1 MVQIK
6 VSEGSWCSCK
16 MRLLCLHWWDHHLL
30 AMQAMVD
37 CPALQTP
44 TAATLWGKV
53 LSGTVNLLEGDD
65 GLQNGVQ
72 QDEDLDEGE
81 YAGYSASFAPLHNA
95 AIAEQDILPDVPD
108 AKSYLAS
115 SLGSFSHSHQ
125 GQVANLITQH
135 VPAELQPKLQGYLE
149 TARVSL
155 VKF

>member
-1 MVQIK
+1 MVQTE
-6 VSEGSWCSCK
+6 VSEDSWCFCKIRFVYLHRRDSC
-16 MRLLCLHWWDHHLL
+16 LLVL
-30 AMQAMVD
+30 QAMVD

-95 AIAEQDILPDVPD
+95 AMAEQDTLPDVPD

-125 GQVANLITQH
+125 GQVTNLIQQH
-135 VPAELQPKLQGYLE
+135 LPAELQPKLQGYLE

-155 VKF
+155 G

>member
-1 MVQIK
+1 MVQTE
-6 VSEGSWCSCK
+6 VSEDSWCFCKIRFVYLHRRDSC
-16 MRLLCLHWWDHHLL
+16 LLVL
-30 AMQAMVD
+30 QAMVD

-95 AIAEQDILPDVPD
+95 AMAEQYTLPDVPD

-125 GQVANLITQH
+125 GQVTNLIQQH
-135 VPAELQPKLQGYLE
+135 LPAELQPKLQGYLE

-155 VKF
+155 G